1 MSVFTRPDAELYYEV
16 HGSGFPLLLF
26 AAGGLKSQAD
36 YWRQSPSN
44 PSAPPP
50 WMNPMADLS
59 SKFTVI
65 GMDQRNAGKSHGLV
79 TETHGWHTFASDH
92 LALMDHL
99 GFKRFHVMGGC
110 IGGSY
115 CLSLCELAP
124 ERIGAAVLQNPI
136 GFHENRDTWD
146 DIVAGFAK
154 KMLAE
159 DSSLT
164 EATIKKF
171 GHNLF
176 GNDFVFS
183 VSREFVRRC
192 RTPLLLQPGTDKP
205 HPAET
210 SAEIARLAP
219 NLEIQKDWRAPTHL
233 AESIRWVGEFLTR
246 NTPTS

>member
-1 MSVFTRPDAELYYEV
+1 MADAELYYEV

-99 GFKRFHVMGGC
+99 GFKRFRDGRMHRR
-110 IGGSY
+110 
-115 CLSLCELAP
+115 L
-124 ERIGAAVLQNPI
+124 VL
-136 GFHENRDTWD
+136 
-146 DIVAGFAK
+146 
-154 KMLAE
+154 
-159 DSSLT
+159 
-164 EATIKKF
+164 
-171 GHNLF
+171 
-176 GNDFVFS
+176 
-183 VSREFVRRC
+183 
-192 RTPLLLQPGTDKP
+192 
-205 HPAET
+205 
-210 SAEIARLAP
+210 
-219 NLEIQKDWRAPTHL
+219 
-233 AESIRWVGEFLTR
+233 
-246 NTPTS
+246 